1 MKILLADSGWK
12 MRGGQWQT
20 LYLAEGLREQGH
32 HVTVLV
38 RQGSL
43 LWDLCGQSRLE
54 TKEVGLTTMLTYSRN
69 QDIVHVQDSH
79 SHTLAALASLSP
91 FFVSRRVAFPVKQ
104 TWASHKKYARAAGYL
119 AVSQAAVRELK
130 RVNIPADRIRVVYD
144 GVPDIHPAALQQHIA
159 GLKSEDPGKMNALMQ
174 LSCTEVSAELI
185 LSENLSDALKGG
197 LLFLYLSESEGLGS
211 AVLLAMAAGMPIVAS
226 RVGGLP
232 EAVDEGFSGLLVQNN
247 KTAVSKAI
255 QAVREDRNLALRF
268 SENARRRY
276 LQLFT
281 LEHMVANTLTAYK
294 ELQNV

>member
-32 HVTVLV
+32 QVTMLV
-38 RQGSL
+38 RHGSL
-43 LWDLCGQSRLE
+43 LWDLCSQSRLE
-54 TKEVGLTTMLTYSRN
+54 TKEVGLTSMLAASRN
-69 QDIVHVQDSH
+69 QDVVHVQDSH
-79 SHTLAALASLSP
+79 SHTLAALASLRP

-104 TWASHKKYARAAGYL
+104 TWASQKKYARAAGYL

-130 RVNIPADRIRVVYD
+130 RAHVPAERIRVVYD
-144 GVPDIHPAALQQHIA
+144 GVPDIQPAALLPHIA
-159 GLKSEDPGKMNALMQ
+159 GLKSEDPGKLNALMQ
-174 LSCTEVSAELI
+174 LCCQEASAELI
-185 LSENLSDALKGG
+185 LSENLSDALKSG
-197 LLFLYLSESEGLGS
+197 LLFLYLSDSEGLGS

-255 QAVREDRNLALRF
+255 QAIREDRNLALRF

-281 LEHMVANTLTAYK
+281 LEHMVTNTLAAYK

>member
-20 LYLAEGLREQGH
+20 LYLAEGLREHGH
-32 HVTVLV
+32 QVTLLV
-38 RQGSL
+38 RHGSL
-43 LWDLCGQSRLE
+43 LWDLCGQTRLE
-54 TKEVGLTTMLTYSRN
+54 TKEVGLTSMLAASRN
-69 QDIVHVQDSH
+69 KDVVHVQDSH
-79 SHTLAALASLSP
+79 SHTLAALASQSP

-104 TWASHKKYARAAGYL
+104 TWASQKKYARAAGYL
-119 AVSQAAVRELK
+119 AVSQAAGRELK
-130 RVNIPADRIRVVYD
+130 KAQVPAERIRVVYD
-144 GVPDIHPAALQQHIA
+144 GVPDIQPAALQPHVA
-159 GLKSEDPGKMNALMQ
+159 GLKSEDPGKLNTLMQ
-174 LSCTEVSAELI
+174 LCCQEAAAELI
-185 LSENLSDALKGG
+185 LSDNLSDALKSG
-197 LLFLYLSESEGLGS
+197 LLFLYLSDSEGLGS

-255 QAVREDRNLALRF
+255 QAIREDRNLALRF

-281 LEHMVANTLTAYK
+281 LEHMVTNTLSAYK
-294 ELQNV
+294 ELHNV